1 MSEMKEVKIG
11 KDKISVALCTY
22 NGEKF
27 IREQLRSIVGQT
39 ILPWQIVV
47 CDDQSTDR
55 TMDIVREFA
64 DDYPS
69 IRWMII
75 RNEVR
80 LGVRRNFEK
89 AIALAEGDYIA
100 PSDQNDIWERNK
112 LEILL
117 HIMREKKVSLVH
129 SNIRYVDVKGRE
141 MTERLDFPCSV
152 PLATY
157 LYGLNNVM
165 GCTCLFCASLKDILF
180 PFPIHYYY
188 HDQWLAI
195 MAYHNGGIYLC
206 DHKLVRYR
214 QHADNVV
221 SAICG
226 GGKREGEELGLSYFV
241 GKAEDIYILL
251 HRRKQIKYSQK
262 DWWRLAWLYV
272 SNRLGLAWLK
282 FKLL

>member
-1 MSEMKEVKIG
+1 
-11 KDKISVALCTY
+11 
-22 NGEKF
+22 
-27 IREQLRSIVGQT
+27 
-39 ILPWQIVV
+39 
-47 CDDQSTDR
+47 
-55 TMDIVREFA
+55 
-64 DDYPS
+64 
-69 IRWMII
+69 
-75 RNEVR
+75 
-80 LGVRRNFEK
+80 
-89 AIALAEGDYIA
+89 
-100 PSDQNDIWERNK
+100 
-112 LEILL
+112 
-117 HIMREKKVSLVH
+117 
-129 SNIRYVDVKGRE
+129 
-141 MTERLDFPCSV
+141 
-152 PLATY
+152 
-157 LYGLNNVM
+157 
-165 GCTCLFCASLKDILF
+165 LKDILF

-241 GKAEDIYILL
+241 GKAEDIYLLL